1 VAGGVQVAPPS
12 MSMSISIPRLLFLS
26 LCLGFPFAGSAA
38 ADDAPTEEPAV
49 VQPALTA
56 KLYPAPVQNKERLR
70 RLIIELWCAE
80 RGGADDQTL
89 MRLYL
94 KHSYP
99 PLGHRWHNVWNR
111 ALEDAAWVRS
121 VYDEV
126 RKTCPVPEDSRPPG
140 IKE

>member
-1 VAGGVQVAPPS
+1 
-12 MSMSISIPRLLFLS
+12 MLMLMLMSISRLLLLI
-26 LCLGFPFAGSAA
+26 LCLGFPFAGPAA
-38 ADDAPTEEPAV
+38 ADDAPTEEPV
-49 VQPALTA
+49 VQRDLTA
-56 KLYPAPVQNKERLR
+56 KLYPAPIQNKERLR

-99 PLGHRWHNVWNR
+99 SFQDWHNVWNR
-111 ALEDAAWVRS
+111 ALEDAAWVRN

-126 RKTCPVPEDSRPPG
+126 RETCPVPEDSRPPG
-140 IKE
+140 ATK

>member
-1 VAGGVQVAPPS
+1 
-12 MSMSISIPRLLFLS
+12 MSISRLLLLV
-26 LCLGFPFAGSAA
+26 LCLGLAFVGPAA
-38 ADDAPTEEPAV
+38 ADDAPTEEAAV
-49 VQPALTA
+49 VQPDLTA
-56 KLYPAPVQNKERLR
+56 KLYPAPVQNKKRLR

-99 PLGHRWHNVWNR
+99 SLDNWHKVWNR
-111 ALEDAAWVRS
+111 ALEDSAWVRN

-126 RKTCPVPEDSRPPG
+126 RETCPVPEDSRPPG
-140 IKE
+140 AQK